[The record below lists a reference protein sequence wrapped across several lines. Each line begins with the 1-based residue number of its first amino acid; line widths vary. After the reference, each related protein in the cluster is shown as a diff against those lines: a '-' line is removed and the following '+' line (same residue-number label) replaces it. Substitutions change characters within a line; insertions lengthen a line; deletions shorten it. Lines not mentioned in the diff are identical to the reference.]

1 MNSWAIFSFIA
12 CTALVAFISWKIT
25 KEGDLTTSK
34 GYFLGGRGLTGIQI
48 GTSILLT
55 NWSAEQLIG
64 LNGQGFA
71 VGLSSMGWAV
81 TSGVGLIIMATIFL
95 PYFLSRGITTL
106 PELVEERFGSGARNF
121 MAFCI
126 LLGLVLMLLPAVLY
140 TGALALTKLFNITEL
155 FDVSYNVALTGAI
168 VFIVIIGSTYAIFG
182 GLKAVVISD
191 TINGIGF
198 FFGSILV
205 LVLGLNAL
213 GDGHILSGVHKLI
226 TVHPQMFN
234 AVTPEKATIPF
245 STLFTGM
252 ILINIYFACA
262 NQLIIQRALGAK
274 NLAEGQKGVLMAAV
288 IKILSVGILLVPG
301 IIAFH
306 LYGDQGIHPDQAYP
320 LLIHNVMP
328 DYMVGI
334 FGAVLFGAVIS
345 TFNSII
351 NTCSTIFALNVYK
364 PLKGNYVEDIQC
376 ITAGKKFGFAIAVF
390 AACAAPF
397 IQYLDH
403 SGVYIFVQKFNVALH
418 LPVLFIVLIGM
429 VSKRATA
436 KATITGAA
444 FYVICSLYFTYFTEW
459 KLNFL
464 HQAAIMFTLSLIIT
478 WLMTLKNPDLSN
490 KKLLVKLDTVDI
502 THWKHIRLG
511 CVVVSVM
518 MVAAYALASSIGVVT
533 DPDKITR
540 NVLIILASSILAI
553 FILNIIVKVF
563 MDKIKEQKSVKN
575 YTEKQI
581 NT

>member
-1 MNSWAIFSFIA
+1 MNSWAILSFIA

-25 KEGDLTTSK
+25 KEGDLTTSR

-81 TSGVGLIIMATIFL
+81 TSGIGLIIMATIFL

-106 PELVEERFGSGARNF
+106 PELVEERFGSTARNF

-126 LLGLVLMLLPAVLY
+126 LVGLVVMLLPAVLY
-140 TGALALTKLFNITEL
+140 TGALALTKLFNITGL
-155 FDVSYNVALTGAI
+155 LDISYNVALTGTI

-205 LVLGLNAL
+205 LILGLNAL
-213 GDGHILSGVHKLI
+213 GDGHILSGIHKLL
-226 TVHPQMFN
+226 TVHPQMLN
-234 AVTPEKATIPF
+234 AVTPVKATVPF

-252 ILINIYFACA
+252 ILMNVYFACA

-288 IKILSVGILLVPG
+288 IKILSVGILLIPG
-301 IIAFH
+301 VIAFH
-306 LYGDQGIHPDQAYP
+306 LYGNEGINPDQAYP
-320 LLIHNVMP
+320 ILIHRLMP
-328 DYMVGI
+328 NYMVGI

-351 NTCSTIFALNVYK
+351 NTCSTIFALNIYK
-364 PLKGNYVEDIQC
+364 PLLGNYVEDIKC
-376 ITAGKKFGFAIAVF
+376 INAGKKFGFAIAVF

-403 SGVYIFVQKFNVALH
+403 SGVYIFVHKFNAALH
-418 LPVLFIVLIGM
+418 LPVLFIVLVGM

-436 KATITGAA
+436 KSTITGASVYIA
-444 FYVICSLYFTYFTEW
+444 LSLYFTYFTHW

-464 HQAAIMFTLSLIIT
+464 HQAAIMFAISLIIT

-490 KKLLVKLDTVDI
+490 KKLLPKLDTVDI

-511 CVVVSVM
+511 CVIVSVM

-533 DPDKITR
+533 NPDNISR
-540 NVLIILASSILAI
+540 NVLIILATSIISI
-553 FILNIIVKVF
+553 FILNIVVKTF
-563 MDKIKEQKSVKN
+563 MNKIQAKRKVNMQLDPVEQC
-575 YTEKQI
+575 
-581 NT
+581 